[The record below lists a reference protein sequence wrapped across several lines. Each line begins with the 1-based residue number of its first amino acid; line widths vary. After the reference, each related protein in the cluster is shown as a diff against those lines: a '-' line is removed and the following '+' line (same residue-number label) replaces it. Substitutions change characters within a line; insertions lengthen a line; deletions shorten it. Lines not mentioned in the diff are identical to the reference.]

1 MIPFCQTPYHLY
13 VLLGAATLLLS
24 VLALYGLVCACAL
37 RADKRTLLSLALLS
51 AALLLIQQLMEDT
64 FFSETQD
71 KFAAAI
77 GSVPLAVIVLTV
89 VLIGA
94 AEVFLLR
101 RLRRWRF
108 EQLTPVSVKECLDA
122 LPEGVCFF
130 METGQPMLVN
140 MQMSRICTQITGSG
154 LMDAACFIKTLHSG
168 DYPTCARLLRTE
180 PTAAVELP
188 DKTVWEF
195 RRSTHIVQ
203 GCTIEQL
210 LALNVTEPYRLSLE
224 LTDRNRRLAGV
235 GARLRSYSR
244 ELQTVIRDDEILSA
258 KIHVHNDVGRVLLM
272 LRTFLAQKPGERDL
286 SRLLSR
292 WSFVISVLSGDE
304 RSQHADILVAYLGS
318 FPDLAFLTFAVA
330 YDNKHT
336 VILTVELCGKCHICA
351 ASKSLSKRARGDI
364 YTGAL
369 LHIRM
374 SLKY

>member
-1 MIPFCQTPYHLY
+1 
-13 VLLGAATLLLS
+13 
-24 VLALYGLVCACAL
+24 
-37 RADKRTLLSLALLS
+37 
-51 AALLLIQQLMEDT
+51 
-64 FFSETQD
+64 
-71 KFAAAI
+71 
-77 GSVPLAVIVLTV
+77 
-89 VLIGA
+89 
-94 AEVFLLR
+94 
-101 RLRRWRF
+101 
-108 EQLTPVSVKECLDA
+108 
-122 LPEGVCFF
+122 

-203 GCTIEQL
+203 SCTIEQL

-224 LTDRNRRLAGV
+224 LTDHNRRLAGV

-336 VILTVELCGKCHICA
+336 VILTVELCGKCHTCA
-351 ASKSLSKRARGDI
+351 AGKSLSKRAGGDI
-364 YTGAL
+364 YTRSL
-369 LHIRM
+369 FHIRM